1 MWFTSDN
8 AAGAPPE
15 VMEAIARANDGWT
28 MGYGA
33 DDATDRART
42 AIREA
47 FEAPAAAVHFVS
59 VGTAANALALACLTP
74 PWGSVYCHQGAHVEE
89 DECGAPEFYT
99 GGAKLTLIGGAHGL
113 MDPAHLSRALAAGG
127 HSVHNVQR
135 GAVSI
140 TQVTEAGTCYSVAAL
155 TELCGIA
162 KAQGVPV
169 HLDGTRFA
177 NALAATGAT
186 PAEMSWKA
194 GVDILSLGFTKN
206 GALAAEAVIIFD
218 EALAWEFELR
228 RKRGGH
234 LFSKMRFMSAQVEA
248 MMQDGLWLRLAAHA
262 NARAAELAT
271 GIAGLP
277 GAELMHRVDANLMF
291 ARIPQALHDAARAKG
306 AAYYQMPPPE
316 GCEADGLVTIRLVC
330 SFQTT
335 AEDVS
340 ALLAAFR
347 G

>member
-8 AAGAPPE
+8 AAGAPRE
-15 VMEAIARANDGWT
+15 VMEAVAKANEGWT
-28 MGYGA
+28 MAYGA
-33 DDATDRART
+33 DDATERART

-59 VGTAANALALACLTP
+59 VGTAANALALACMTP
-74 PWGSVYCHQGAHVEE
+74 PWGTVYCHKAAHIEE

-99 GGAKLTLIGGAHGL
+99 SGAKLTLIDGAHGL
-113 MDPAHLSRALAAGG
+113 MDPARLERALSMGG
-127 HSVHNVQR
+127 TSVHNVQR

-140 TQVTEAGTCYSVAAL
+140 TQVTEAGTCYSIEAL
-155 TELCGIA
+155 TELCAIA
-162 KAQGVPV
+162 KAHDTPV

-177 NALAATGAT
+177 NALVTTGAT

-194 GVDILSLGFTKN
+194 GVDILCLGFTKN

-218 EALAWEFELR
+218 EKLAWEFELR

-234 LFSKMRFMSAQVEA
+234 LFSKMRFMAAQAEA
-248 MMQDGLWLRLAAHA
+248 MMEGGLWLRLASHA
-262 NARAAELAT
+262 NARAAELAA
-271 GIAGLP
+271 GIEALP
-277 GAELMHRVDANLMF
+277 GARLLHPVDANLMF
-291 ARIPQALHDAARAKG
+291 AQIPEAMHKAAQAQG
-306 AAYYQMPPPE
+306 AAYYDMPAPE
-316 GCEADGLVTIRLVC
+316 GMEDDGLVTIRLVC

-335 AEDVS
+335 AEDVQ

>member
-8 AAGAPPE
+8 AAGAPRE
-15 VMEAIARANDGWT
+15 VIEAIAKVNEGWT
-28 MGYGA
+28 MAYGA
-33 DDATDRART
+33 DDVTARARA

-47 FEAPAAAVHFVS
+47 FEAPSAAVHFVS

-74 PWGSVYCHQGAHVEE
+74 PWGTIYCHKAAHIEE
-89 DECGAPEFYT
+89 DECGAPEFYS
-99 GGAKLTLIGGAHGL
+99 GGAKLTLIDGEHGL
-113 MDPAHLSRALAAGG
+113 IDPARLERALSMGG
-127 HSVHNVQR
+127 PSVHNVQR

-140 TQVTEAGTCYSVAAL
+140 TQVTEAGTCYTVEAL
-155 TELCGIA
+155 TQLCSIA
-162 KAQGVPV
+162 KAHKTPV

-177 NALAATGAT
+177 NALAKTGAT

-194 GVDILSLGFTKN
+194 GVDVLCLGFTKN

-234 LFSKMRFMSAQVEA
+234 LFSKMRFIAAQVDA
-248 MMQDGLWLRLAAHA
+248 MMQDRLWLRLANHA
-262 NARAAELAT
+262 NARAAELAE
-271 GIAGLP
+271 GIRALP
-277 GAELMHRVDANLMF
+277 GARLLHPVDANLMF
-291 ARIPQALHDAARAKG
+291 AQIPTAMHKAAKAAG
-306 AAYYQMPPPE
+306 AAYYDMPAPE
-316 GCEADGLVTIRLVC
+316 GFEDAGLVTIRLVC

-335 AEDVS
+335 AKDVQG
-340 ALLAAFR
+340 LLAAFR